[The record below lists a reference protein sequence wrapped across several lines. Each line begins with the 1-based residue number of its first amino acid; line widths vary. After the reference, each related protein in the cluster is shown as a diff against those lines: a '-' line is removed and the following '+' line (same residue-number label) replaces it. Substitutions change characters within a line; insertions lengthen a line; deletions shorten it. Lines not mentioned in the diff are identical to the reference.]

1 MALPKIQHPL
11 FELTIPSTKQKIKFR
26 PFLVKEEK
34 VLLLAQES
42 NNVEGMVNA
51 IKQII
56 SNCVVEDIKID
67 KLPSFDIEYI
77 FIQIRANSVGETAK
91 LQITDKELE
100 KPLLVDVDLREIK
113 VQWQENHKQ
122 HIDITNDISIDMKY
136 PTYDDVLKLST
147 GTEENDAVAN
157 QTFDM
162 IINCIDKIYSGE
174 NQETIH
180 ELKDYTD
187 EEAKEFLESLPADA
201 FKDIQQFFDTMPK
214 LQHTIEYKVKDKVKK
229 HTFSGINDFFI

>member
-67 KLPSFDIEYI
+67 KELRNVSRYKRINKSSARYI
-77 FIQIRANSVGETAK
+77 AKTIPTNPVANISNKIFKTMGTVKSAVKGVLKIAPYALVGE
-91 LQITDKELE
+91 IM
-100 KPLLVDVDLREIK
+100 KPKPAGQGSDLGKPIPK
-113 VQWQENHKQ
+113 
-122 HIDITNDISIDMKY
+122 KY
-136 PTYDDVLKLST
+136 R
-147 GTEENDAVAN
+147 
-157 QTFDM
+157 
-162 IINCIDKIYSGE
+162 
-174 NQETIH
+174 
-180 ELKDYTD
+180 
-187 EEAKEFLESLPADA
+187 
-201 FKDIQQFFDTMPK
+201 
-214 LQHTIEYKVKDKVKK
+214 
-229 HTFSGINDFFI
+229 